1 MIISFFST
9 GTGGGAAP
17 VDYLTAREVLAY
29 DENRN
34 LIRDD
39 AGEAQTKIRD
49 PLPEVLH
56 GSPDQ
61 TRDLIDASP
70 NKWSYTAGVISFAD
84 SDDPS
89 PDAQQEA
96 IELFEALAFAGLDWD
111 QYDCLWVRHSHEG
124 NVELHFCA
132 PRLELSTGKALNI
145 APPGHESAFSSLR
158 DLMNKTHGW
167 ADPLDPE
174 RAREVRVTIEAPTR
188 AQGREALHD
197 WILDQISVGTITDR
211 ASLIDALA
219 DAGFEIPRASQNY
232 ITAKDPDTGE
242 RWRLKGDIFHEN
254 WQAEPPRRKIE
265 RGPGDSTQ
273 RPRRLD
279 GISTGELQERFQQ
292 HCDQRAA
299 YNRDRYQVLSQRQ
312 QERVGEAERDDP
324 ALVDDLALGDR
335 GDGLILDRDGA
346 DGELVLDGFDG
357 AFGDDGTW
365 SDTDRT
371 GWADVGDAGSEP
383 DRIKNLFDGAN
394 AHQLYR
400 DQGALDDHST
410 DNTPDSFG
418 ARIARIRRTV
428 GDGLRELSQGIARLG
443 ETLNQRDRKQ
453 GEWLGALRGAIDEI
467 TSHVRHHIGRLAARG
482 AELRDASGEI
492 GDQLE
497 SSERRREAAERE
509 LDARDSHRSTGHS
522 L

>member
-1 MIISFFST
+1 MIISFFSS

-17 VDYLTAREVLAY
+17 VGYLTAREVLAY

-39 AGEAQTKIRD
+39 NGAPQTKIRD

-56 GSPDQ
+56 GNPNQ
-61 TRDLIDASP
+61 TRDLIDASA

-96 IELFEALAFAGLDWD
+96 IELFEALAFAGLDRD
-111 QYDCLWVRHSHEG
+111 QYDCLWVRHTHEG
-124 NVELHFCA
+124 NVELHFCT

-145 APPGHESAFSSLR
+145 APPGHENAFASLR
-158 DLMNKTHGW
+158 DLLNKTHGW

-174 RAREVRVTIEAPTR
+174 RAREVRATIEAPTR
-188 AQGREALHD
+188 AQGRDALHD
-197 WILDQISVGTITDR
+197 WILDQISVGTINDR
-211 ASLIDALA
+211 ASMIDALT
-219 DAGFEIPRASQNY
+219 DAGFEIPRASKNY
-232 ITAKDPDTGE
+232 ITAEDPDTGE
-242 RWRLKGDIFHEN
+242 RWRLKGEIFHDD
-254 WQAEPPRRKIE
+254 WQAEPPSREIE
-265 RGPGDSTQ
+265 RGPGDNPEG
-273 RPRRLD
+273 PRRLD
-279 GISTGELQERFQQ
+279 GISVGELQERFQQ

-324 ALVDDLALGDR
+324 ALADDFALGDR
-335 GDGLILDRDGA
+335 GDGFNLDRDSA
-346 DGELVLDGFDG
+346 DGELVLDGFHH
-357 AFGDDGTW
+357 AFGDDEAW
-365 SDTDRT
+365 PDTNRT
-371 GWADVGDAGSEP
+371 GWADMGDAGPRP
-383 DRIKNLFDGAN
+383 DRVEDLHDGAS
-394 AHQLYR
+394 AYHLHR
-400 DQGALDDHST
+400 DQGALDDQST
-410 DNTPDSFG
+410 DNTADSIG

-443 ETLNQRDRKQ
+443 ETLDQRDRKQ

-482 AELRDASGEI
+482 AELRDAASGVR
-492 GDQLE
+492 DQLE
-497 SSERRREAAERE
+497 TSERRREAAEGVV
-509 LDARDSHRSTGHS
+509 DVRDNCRSAGHS

>member
-39 AGEAQTKIRD
+39 TGQPQTKIRV
-49 PLPEVLH
+49 PFPEVLH
-56 GSPDQ
+56 GNPDH

-89 PDAQQEA
+89 LAAQQEA
-96 IELFEALAFAGLDWD
+96 IELFEALAFAGLDRD

-124 NVELHFCA
+124 NVELHFCT

-145 APPGHESAFSSLR
+145 APPGHERAFSSLR

-174 RAREVRVTIEAPTR
+174 RAREVRATIEAPTR

-197 WILDQISVGTITDR
+197 WILDQISVGIITDR
-211 ASLIDALA
+211 ASMIDVLV
-219 DAGFEIPRASQNY
+219 DAGFEIPRASKNY

-242 RWRLKGDIFHEN
+242 RWRLKGEIFHDD
-254 WQAEPPRRKIE
+254 WQAEPPRREIE
-265 RGPGDSTQ
+265 RGPGDDPE

-279 GISTGELQERFQQ
+279 GISAGELQERFQQ

-312 QERVGEAERDDP
+312 QERVGEAERDDQ
-324 ALVDDLALGDR
+324 ALVDDLAVGDR
-335 GDGLILDRDGA
+335 GDGLSLDRDSA
-346 DGELVLDGFDG
+346 DGELVLDGFDHALG
-357 AFGDDGTW
+357 ANADGY
-365 SDTDRT
+365 DADRT
-371 GWADVGDAGSEP
+371 GGADMGDAGPRP
-383 DRIKNLFDGAN
+383 DGVEDLHDGAT
-394 AHQLYR
+394 AHHLYR

-410 DNTPDSFG
+410 DNTPDSIG
-418 ARIARIRRTV
+418 ARIACIRRTV

-443 ETLNQRDRKQ
+443 ETLDQQDRKQ

-467 TSHVRHHIGRLAARG
+467 ASHVRHHIGRLAARG
-482 AELRDASGEI
+482 AEFREASGGI
-492 GDQLE
+492 RDQLE
-497 SSERRREAAERE
+497 TSERRREAAERE
-509 LDARDSHRSTGHS
+509 LDARDHDRRLTH
-522 L
+522 

>member
-39 AGEAQTKIRD
+39 TGQPQTKIRD

-56 GSPDQ
+56 GNPDQ

-70 NKWSYTAGVISFAD
+70 NKWSYTAGVISFAE

-96 IELFEALAFAGLDWD
+96 IELFEALAFAGLDRD

-124 NVELHFCA
+124 NVELHFCT
-132 PRLELSTGKALNI
+132 PRLEVSTGKALNI
-145 APPGHESAFSSLR
+145 APPGHENAFASLR

-174 RAREVRVTIEAPTR
+174 RAREVRATIEAPTR

-197 WILDQISVGTITDR
+197 WILDQISVGTISDR
-211 ASLIDALA
+211 ASMIDALT
-219 DAGFEIPRASQNY
+219 DAGFEIPRASKNY
-232 ITAKDPDTGE
+232 ITTKDPDTGE
-242 RWRLKGDIFHEN
+242 RWRLKGEIFHDD
-254 WQAEPPRRKIE
+254 WQAEPPRREIE

-299 YNRDRYQVLSQRQ
+299 YNRHRYQVLSQRQ

-324 ALVDDLALGDR
+324 ALADDLALGDR
-335 GDGLILDRDGA
+335 GGGLSLDRDSA
-346 DGELVLDGFDG
+346 DRELVLDGFDHALG
-357 AFGDDGTW
+357 NDEAW
-365 SDTDRT
+365 PDTDRT
-371 GWADVGDAGSEP
+371 GRADMGDAGPRP
-383 DRIKNLFDGAN
+383 DRIEDLHIGAE
-394 AHQLYR
+394 ADHLHR
-400 DQGALDDHST
+400 DQGTLDDT
-410 DNTPDSFG
+410 YPDSIG
-418 ARIARIRRTV
+418 TRIARIRRAV
-428 GDGLRELSQGIARLG
+428 GDGVRELSQGIARLR
-443 ETLNQRDRKQ
+443 ETLDQQDRKQ

-467 TSHVRHHIGRLAARG
+467 ASHVRHHIGRLAARG
-482 AELRDASGEI
+482 AELRHASRGI
-492 GDQLE
+492 RDQLE
-497 SSERRREAAERE
+497 VSERRREAADRE
-509 LDARDSHRSTGHS
+509 LDARDSHSSAGHS

>member
-1 MIISFFST
+1 MIISFLAT

-39 AGEAQTKIRD
+39 TGQPQTKIRD

-56 GSPDQ
+56 GNPDQ
-61 TRDLIDASP
+61 TSDLIDASP

-96 IELFEALAFAGLDWD
+96 IELFEALAFAGLDRD
-111 QYDCLWVRHSHEG
+111 QYDCLWVRHTHEG
-124 NVELHFCA
+124 NVELHFCT

-145 APPGHESAFSSLR
+145 APPGHENAFASLR

-167 ADPLDPE
+167 ADPLEPE
-174 RAREVRVTIEAPTR
+174 RAREVRATIEAPTR

-211 ASLIDALA
+211 ASMIDALT
-219 DAGFEIPRASQNY
+219 DAGFEIPRASKDY

-242 RWRLKGDIFHEN
+242 RWRLKGEIFHDD

-265 RGPGDSTQ
+265 RGPEDSTQ

-279 GISTGELQERFQQ
+279 GISTGKLQEQFQQ

-299 YNRDRYQVLSQRQ
+299 YNRNRYQVLSQRQ
-312 QERVGEAERDDP
+312 QERAGEAERDDQ
-324 ALVDDLALGDR
+324 ALVGDLTLGDR
-335 GDGLILDRDGA
+335 GDGLILDRDSA
-346 DGELVLDGFDG
+346 DRELVLDGLDH
-357 AFGDDGTW
+357 AFGDDEAW
-365 SDTDRT
+365 PDTDRT
-371 GWADVGDAGSEP
+371 GGADMGDAGPRP
-383 DRIKNLFDGAN
+383 DRVEDLHDGAN
-394 AHQLYR
+394 ANHLHR
-400 DQGALDDHST
+400 DQGALDDQST
-410 DNTPDSFG
+410 DNAPDSIG

-428 GDGLRELSQGIARLG
+428 GDGLRELSHGIARLG
-443 ETLNQRDRKQ
+443 DALDQQDRKQ

-467 TSHVRHHIGRLAARG
+467 TSHIRHHIGRLAARG
-482 AELRDASGEI
+482 AELRDASVGLRDKMEI
-492 GDQLE
+492 
-497 SSERRREAAERE
+497 SERRREAAERQ
-509 LDARDSHRSTGHS
+509 LDARGSHRSAGHS

>member
-17 VDYLTAREVLAY
+17 VDYLIAREVLAY

-39 AGEAQTKIRD
+39 IGQPQTKIRD

-56 GSPDQ
+56 GNPDQ
-61 TRDLIDASP
+61 TRDLIDASA
-70 NKWSYTAGVISFAD
+70 NKWSYTAGVISFAE

-89 PDAQQEA
+89 TGAQQEA
-96 IELFEALAFAGLDWD
+96 IELFEALAFAGLDRD

-124 NVELHFCA
+124 NVELHFCT

-145 APPGHESAFSSLR
+145 APPGHENAFASLR

-167 ADPLDPE
+167 ADPLDPA
-174 RAREVRVTIEAPTR
+174 RAREVRATIEAPTR
-188 AQGREALHD
+188 AQGREGLHD

-211 ASLIDALA
+211 ASMIDALT
-219 DAGFEIPRASQNY
+219 DAGFEIPRTSKNY

-242 RWRLKGDIFHEN
+242 RWRLKGEIIHDN
-254 WQAEPPRRKIE
+254 WQAEPPRREIE
-265 RGPGDSTQ
+265 RGPGDDPE

-279 GISTGELQERFQQ
+279 GISSGQLQERFQQ

-312 QERVGEAERDDP
+312 QERVGEAERDDQ
-324 ALVDDLALGDR
+324 ALADDLAVGDR
-335 GDGLILDRDGA
+335 GDGLGLDRDGA
-346 DGELVLDGFDG
+346 DRELVLDGFDDALG
-357 AFGDDGTW
+357 VEGTG
-365 SDTDRT
+365 SNPDRT
-371 GWADVGDAGSEP
+371 VRADMGDAGPEP
-383 DRIKNLFDGAN
+383 DRTEDLHDGTN
-394 AHQLYR
+394 IHHLYR
-400 DQGALDDHST
+400 DQGALDDQST
-410 DNTPDSFG
+410 YNTPDSFG

-428 GDGLRELSQGIARLG
+428 GDGLRELRQGIARLG
-443 ETLNQRDRKQ
+443 ETLDQQDRKQ
-453 GEWLGALRGAIDEI
+453 GEWLGALRGAIDEV

-482 AELRDASGEI
+482 AELRHAAVGVR
-492 GDQLE
+492 DQLE
-497 SSERRREAAERE
+497 ASEGRREAAERK
-509 LDARDSHRSTGHS
+509 LDARDSHRSAGHS

>member
-39 AGEAQTKIRD
+39 AGEPQTKIRN

-61 TRDLIDASP
+61 TRDLIDASA
-70 NKWSYTAGVISFAD
+70 NKWSYTAGVISFTE

-89 PDAQQEA
+89 LDAQQEA
-96 IELFEALAFAGLDWD
+96 IELFEALAFAGLDRD

-145 APPGHESAFSSLR
+145 APPGHENAFSSLR

-167 ADPLDPE
+167 ADPLEPD
-174 RAREVRVTIEAPTR
+174 RAREVRATIEAPTR
-188 AQGREALHD
+188 AQGREALHE
-197 WILDQISVGTITDR
+197 WILDQISVGSITDR
-211 ASLIDALA
+211 ASMIDALSE
-219 DAGFEIPRASQNY
+219 AGFEIPPASKNY
-232 ITAKDPDTGE
+232 ITAQDPDTGE
-242 RWRLKGDIFHEN
+242 RWRLKGEIFHDD
-254 WQAEPPRRKIE
+254 WQAEPPRREIE
-265 RGPGDSTQ
+265 RGPGDNTQ

-279 GISTGELQERFQQ
+279 GISAGELQERFQQ

-299 YNRDRYQVLSQRQ
+299 YNRDRYQVLSERQ
-312 QERVGEAERDDP
+312 QERVGEAERDDQ
-324 ALVDDLALGDR
+324 ALVNDLALGDR

-346 DGELVLDGFDG
+346 DGKLVLDGLVH
-357 AFGDDGTW
+357 ALGDDEAW
-365 SDTDRT
+365 PDTDRT
-371 GWADVGDAGSEP
+371 GWADMGDAGPRP
-383 DRIKNLFDGAN
+383 DRIEDLHHGRDAG
-394 AHQLYR
+394 HLYR
-400 DQGALDDHST
+400 DQGTLDDT
-410 DNTPDSFG
+410 DPDSIG
-418 ARIARIRRTV
+418 TRIARIRRTV
-428 GDGLRELSQGIARLG
+428 GDGLRELSQGIARHG
-443 ETLNQRDRKQ
+443 ETLDQQDRKQ
-453 GEWLGALRGAIDEI
+453 GEWLGALRVAIDEI

-482 AELRDASGEI
+482 TELRHAAGEVR
-492 GDQLE
+492 DQLE
-497 SSERRREAAERE
+497 VSERRRGAAERE
-509 LDARDSHRSTGHS
+509 LDERDSHRSAGHS

>member
-29 DENRN
+29 DENRR

-39 AGEAQTKIRD
+39 TSKPQTKIRD

-56 GSPDQ
+56 GNPDQ
-61 TRDLIDASP
+61 TRDLIDASS

-89 PDAQQEA
+89 PAAQQEA
-96 IELFEALAFAGLDWD
+96 IELFEALAFAGLDRD

-124 NVELHFCA
+124 NVELHFCT

-145 APPGHESAFSSLR
+145 APPGHENAFSSLR

-167 ADPLDPE
+167 ADPLEPD
-174 RAREVRVTIEAPTR
+174 RAREVRATIEAPTR

-211 ASLIDALA
+211 ASMIDALA
-219 DAGFEIPRASQNY
+219 DAGFDIPRASKNY

-242 RWRLKGDIFHEN
+242 RWRLKGAIFHDD
-254 WQAEPPRRKIE
+254 WQAEPPRREIE
-265 RGPGDSTQ
+265 RRPGDSTQ

-292 HCDQRAA
+292 HCDQRAT
-299 YNRDRYQVLSQRQ
+299 YNRDRYQVLSEQQ
-312 QERVGEAERDDP
+312 QERVGEAERDDQ
-324 ALVDDLALGDR
+324 ALVDDLTLGDR
-335 GDGLILDRDGA
+335 GDGLILDRDSA
-346 DGELVLDGFDG
+346 DRELVLDGFDH
-357 AFGDDGTW
+357 ALGDDEAW
-365 SDTDRT
+365 PDTDRT
-371 GWADVGDAGSEP
+371 GWADMGDAGPRP
-383 DRIKNLFDGAN
+383 DRIEDLHHGRDAG
-394 AHQLYR
+394 HLYR
-400 DQGALDDHST
+400 DQGTLDDT
-410 DNTPDSFG
+410 DPDSIG
-418 ARIARIRRTV
+418 TRIARIRRAV
-428 GDGLRELSQGIARLG
+428 GDGLREFSQGIARLG
-443 ETLNQRDRKQ
+443 EALDQQDRKQ

-482 AELRDASGEI
+482 AELRDAAG
-492 GDQLE
+492 GVRDQLE
-497 SSERRREAAERE
+497 TSERRREAVDRE
-509 LDARDSHRSTGHS
+509 LDARDSHRSAGHS

>member
-29 DENRN
+29 EDNRN

-39 AGEAQTKIRD
+39 AGEPQTKIRN

-89 PDAQQEA
+89 PAAQQEA
-96 IELFEALAFAGLDWD
+96 IELFEALAFAGLDRD

-145 APPGHESAFSSLR
+145 APPGHENAFASLR
-158 DLMNKTHGW
+158 DLLNKTHGW
-167 ADPLDPE
+167 ADPLEPE
-174 RAREVRVTIEAPTR
+174 RAREVRATIEAPTR
-188 AQGREALHD
+188 AQGREELHD

-211 ASLIDALA
+211 ASMIDTLT
-219 DAGFEIPRASQNY
+219 DAGFEIPRASKNY
-232 ITAKDPDTGE
+232 ITAQDPDIGE
-242 RWRLKGDIFHEN
+242 RWRLKGEIFN
-254 WQAEPPRRKIE
+254 DDWQADPPRREIE
-265 RGPGDSTQ
+265 RGPGDDPV

-279 GISTGELQERFQQ
+279 GISVGELQERFQQ

-299 YNRDRYQVLSQRQ
+299 YNRNRYQVLSERQ

-324 ALVDDLALGDR
+324 ALADNFAMGDR
-335 GDGLILDRDGA
+335 GDGLNLDRDGA
-346 DGELVLDGFDG
+346 DRELVLDGFDHALGVEG
-357 AFGDDGTW
+357 AG
-365 SDTDRT
+365 SDKDRT
-371 GWADVGDAGSEP
+371 GWADMD
-383 DRIKNLFDGAN
+383 
-394 AHQLYR
+394 
-400 DQGALDDHST
+400 
-410 DNTPDSFG
+410 
-418 ARIARIRRTV
+418 
-428 GDGLRELSQGIARLG
+428 LSRFRAAPGARLG
-443 ETLNQRDRKQ
+443 HLAFESDRAFPTQ
-453 GEWLGALRGAIDEI
+453 C
-467 TSHVRHHIGRLAARG
+467 
-482 AELRDASGEI
+482 
-492 GDQLE
+492 
-497 SSERRREAAERE
+497 
-509 LDARDSHRSTGHS
+509 
-522 L
+522 

>member
-1 MIISFFST
+1 MIITFFST
-9 GTGGGAAP
+9 GTGGGSAP

-39 AGEAQTKIRD
+39 NGQPQIKIRE

-56 GSPDQ
+56 GNPDQ

-89 PDAQQEA
+89 PDAEQEA
-96 IELFEALAFAGLDWD
+96 IELFEALAFAGLDRD

-124 NVELHFCA
+124 NVELHFCT
-132 PRLELSTGKALNI
+132 PRLELGTGKALNI

-158 DLMNKTHGW
+158 DFLNKTHGW

-174 RAREVRVTIEAPTR
+174 RAREVLATIEAPTR

-197 WILDQISVGTITDR
+197 WILDQISVGIITDR
-211 ASLIDALA
+211 VSMIGALS
-219 DAGFEIPRASQNY
+219 DAGFEIPRASKNY

-242 RWRLKGDIFHEN
+242 RWRLKGEIFHDD
-254 WQAEPPRRKIE
+254 WQAEPPRREIE

-299 YNRDRYQVLSQRQ
+299 YNRDRYQVLSERQ
-312 QERVGEAERDDP
+312 QERVGEAERDDQ
-324 ALVDDLALGDR
+324 ALVDDLTLGDR
-335 GDGLILDRDGA
+335 GDGLILDRDSA
-346 DGELVLDGFDG
+346 DRELVLDGLDH
-357 AFGDDGTW
+357 ALGDDEAW
-365 SDTDRT
+365 PDTDRT
-371 GWADVGDAGSEP
+371 GWADMGDAGPRP
-383 DRIKNLFDGAN
+383 DRIADLHHGRDAG
-394 AHQLYR
+394 HLYR
-400 DQGALDDHST
+400 DQGTLDDT
-410 DNTPDSFG
+410 DPDSIG
-418 ARIARIRRTV
+418 TRIARIRRTV

-443 ETLNQRDRKQ
+443 ETLDQQDRKQ
-453 GEWLGALRGAIDEI
+453 GEWLGALCGAIDEI

-482 AELRDASGEI
+482 AELRDASGGI
-492 GDQLE
+492 RNQLE
-497 SSERRREAAERE
+497 TSERRREAAERE
-509 LDARDSHRSTGHS
+509 LDARDSHRSAGHS

>member
-39 AGEAQTKIRD
+39 TSRPQTKIRD

-56 GSPDQ
+56 GNPDQ
-61 TRDLIDASP
+61 TRDLIDANT
-70 NKWSYTAGVISFAD
+70 NKWRYTAGVISFAEC
-84 SDDPS
+84 DDPS

-96 IELFEALAFAGLDWD
+96 IELFEALAFAGLDRD

-124 NVELHFCA
+124 NVELHFCT

-167 ADPLDPE
+167 ADPLDAE
-174 RAREVRVTIEAPTR
+174 RAREVRATIEAPNR
-188 AQGREALHD
+188 AQGREELHD
-197 WILDQISVGTITDR
+197 WILDQISVGTINDR
-211 ASLIDALA
+211 ASMTDALT
-219 DAGFEIPRASQNY
+219 DAGFEFPRSSKNY
-232 ITAKDPDTGE
+232 ITVKDPNTGE
-242 RWRLKGDIFHEN
+242 RWRLRGEIFNEN
-254 WQAEPPRRKIE
+254 WQAEPPRREIE
-265 RGPGDSTQ
+265 RGPRDSTQ

-279 GISTGELQERFQQ
+279 GVSVGELQERFQQ

-312 QERVGEAERDDP
+312 QERVGEAERNDQ
-324 ALVDDLALGDR
+324 ALADDLALGDR
-335 GDGLILDRDGA
+335 GDGLSLDRDSV
-346 DGELVLDGFDG
+346 DRELALDGFDHALGDYG
-357 AFGDDGTW
+357 AW
-365 SDTDRT
+365 PDTDRT
-371 GWADVGDAGSEP
+371 GRADMGDIGPQS
-383 DRIKNLFDGAN
+383 DRIEDLHDGRDTG
-394 AHQLYR
+394 HLYR
-400 DQGALDDHST
+400 DQGALNDETS
-410 DNTPDSFG
+410 DSIG

-443 ETLNQRDRKQ
+443 ETLDQQDREGAGWFERLHGLAHSFTSRIHDGLAGIAQRRSELQDVGR
-453 GEWLGALRGAIDEI
+453 ELGTKL
-467 TSHVRHHIGRLAARG
+467 
-482 AELRDASGEI
+482 ELSKS
-492 GDQLE
+492 L
-497 SSERRREAAERE
+497 RREIEGQLGRHEAHAERG
-509 LDARDSHRSTGHS
+509 LRH
-522 L
+522 

>member
-1 MIISFFST
+1 MIILFFST
-9 GTGGGAAP
+9 GTGGGAVP

-39 AGEAQTKIRD
+39 SDEPQTKIRD

-56 GSPDQ
+56 GNPSQ

-70 NKWSYTAGVISFAD
+70 NKWSYTAGVISFAE

-96 IELFEALAFAGLDWD
+96 IELFEALAFAGLDRD
-111 QYDCLWVRHSHEG
+111 QYDCLWVRHTHEG
-124 NVELHFCA
+124 NVELHFCT
-132 PRLELSTGKALNI
+132 PRLELNAGKSLNI
-145 APPGHESAFSSLR
+145 APPGHETAFSSLR
-158 DLMNKTHGW
+158 DLLNKTHGW

-174 RAREVRVTIEAPTR
+174 RAREVRATIEAPTR

-197 WILDQISVGTITDR
+197 WILDQISVGIITDR
-211 ASLIDALA
+211 ASMVDALA
-219 DAGFEIPRASQNY
+219 DAGFEIPRASKNY
-232 ITAKDPDTGE
+232 ITAQDPDTGE
-242 RWRLKGDIFHEN
+242 RWRLKGEIFHDD
-254 WQAEPPRRKIE
+254 WQAEPPRREIE

-279 GISTGELQERFQQ
+279 GISARDLQERFQR
-292 HCDQRAA
+292 HRDQRAA
-299 YNRDRYQVLSQRQ
+299 YNRDRYQALSQRQ
-312 QERVGEAERDDP
+312 QERVGEAERDDQ
-324 ALVDDLALGDR
+324 ALADDLPLGDR
-335 GDGLILDRDGA
+335 GDGLGLDRDGS
-346 DGELVLDGFDG
+346 DRELVLDGFDDALG
-357 AFGDDGTW
+357 VEGTG
-365 SDTDRT
+365 SNRDRT
-371 GWADVGDAGSEP
+371 VQADMGDAGPEP
-383 DRIKNLFDGAN
+383 DRTEDLHDGAN
-394 AHQLYR
+394 AHHLYR
-400 DQGALDDHST
+400 DQGALDDQST
-410 DNTPDSFG
+410 DNPPDSFG

-443 ETLNQRDRKQ
+443 ETLDQQDRKR

-482 AELRDASGEI
+482 AELREASGGI
-492 GDQLE
+492 RDQLE
-497 SSERRREAAERE
+497 TSERRREAAERE
-509 LDARDSHRSTGHS
+509 LDARENHRSAGHS

>member
-39 AGEAQTKIRD
+39 NGQPQTKIRD
-49 PLPEVLH
+49 PLPKVLH
-56 GSPDQ
+56 GNPDQ

-70 NKWSYTAGVISFAD
+70 NMWSYTAGVISFAA

-89 PDAQQEA
+89 PDAEQEA
-96 IELFEALAFAGLDWD
+96 IELFEALAFAGLDRD

-124 NVELHFCA
+124 NVELHFCT

-145 APPGHESAFSSLR
+145 APPGHENAFSSLR

-167 ADPLDPE
+167 ADPLEPE
-174 RAREVRVTIEAPTR
+174 RAREVLATIEAPTR

-197 WILDQISVGTITDR
+197 WIFDQISVGIITDR
-211 ASLIDALA
+211 ASMIDALA
-219 DAGFEIPRASQNY
+219 DAGFEIPRTSKNY

-242 RWRLKGDIFHEN
+242 RWRLKGEIFHDD
-254 WQAEPPRRKIE
+254 WQAEPPRREIE
-265 RGPGDSTQ
+265 RGPGGDSE

-279 GISTGELQERFQQ
+279 GISAGELQERFQQ

-299 YNRDRYQVLSQRQ
+299 YNRNRYQVLSQRQ

-324 ALVDDLALGDR
+324 TLADDLALGDR
-335 GDGLILDRDGA
+335 GDGLILDRDST
-346 DGELVLDGFDG
+346 DRELVLDGFDHALG
-357 AFGDDGTW
+357 ADRAR
-365 SDTDRT
+365 SDPDRT
-371 GWADVGDAGSEP
+371 GWADVGDTGPRP
-383 DRIKNLFDGAN
+383 DGVEDLHDGAN
-394 AHQLYR
+394 ANYLHR
-400 DQGALDDHST
+400 DNGALDDQST
-410 DNTPDSFG
+410 DNTPDSIG
-418 ARIARIRRTV
+418 TRIARIRRTV
-428 GDGLRELSQGIARLG
+428 GDGLREVSQGIARLG
-443 ETLNQRDRKQ
+443 ETLDQQDRKQ

-467 TSHVRHHIGRLAARG
+467 TSHVRHHISRLAARG
-482 AELRDASGEI
+482 AELRHASGGI
-492 GDQLE
+492 RDQLE
-497 SSERRREAAERE
+497 VSERRGEAAERE
-509 LDARDSHRSTGHS
+509 LDARNNHRSVGHS

>member
-39 AGEAQTKIRD
+39 TGQPQTKIRD

-56 GSPDQ
+56 GNPDQ

-96 IELFEALAFAGLDWD
+96 IELFEALAFAGLDRD

-124 NVELHFCA
+124 NVELHFCT

-174 RAREVRVTIEAPTR
+174 RAREVRATIEAPTR

-211 ASLIDALA
+211 ASIIDALA
-219 DAGFEIPRASQNY
+219 DAGFEIPRTSKNY

-242 RWRLKGDIFHEN
+242 RWRLKGEIFHDD
-254 WQAEPPRRKIE
+254 WQAEPSRREIE

-299 YNRDRYQVLSQRQ
+299 YNRDRYQVLSERQ
-312 QERVGEAERDDP
+312 QERVGEAERDDQ
-324 ALVDDLALGDR
+324 ALVEDLTLGDR
-335 GDGLILDRDGA
+335 GDGLILDRDSA
-346 DGELVLDGFDG
+346 DRELVLDGFDH
-357 AFGDDGTW
+357 ALGDDEAW
-365 SDTDRT
+365 PDTDRT
-371 GWADVGDAGSEP
+371 GWADMGDAGPRP
-383 DRIKNLFDGAN
+383 DRIEDLHHGRDAG
-394 AHQLYR
+394 HLYR
-400 DQGALDDHST
+400 DQGTLDDT
-410 DNTPDSFG
+410 DPDSIG
-418 ARIARIRRTV
+418 TRIARIRRAV
-428 GDGLRELSQGIARLG
+428 GEGLREFSQGIARLG
-443 ETLNQRDRKQ
+443 EALDQQDRKQ

-482 AELRDASGEI
+482 TELREASDGI
-492 GDQLE
+492 RDQLE
-497 SSERRREAAERE
+497 ISERRREAAERE
-509 LDARDSHRSTGHS
+509 LEARDSHRSAGHT

>member
-17 VDYLTAREVLAY
+17 ADYLTAREVLAY

-34 LIRDD
+34 LVLDD
-39 AGEAQTKIRD
+39 TGQPQTKIRD

-56 GSPDQ
+56 GNPHQ

-70 NKWSYTAGVISFAD
+70 NKWSYTAGVISFAE

-89 PDAQQEA
+89 PAAQQEA
-96 IELFEALAFAGLDWD
+96 IELFEALAFAGLDRD

-174 RAREVRVTIEAPTR
+174 RARELRATIEPPTR

-211 ASLIDALA
+211 ASMIDALSEV
-219 DAGFEIPRASQNY
+219 GFDIPRASKNY

-242 RWRLKGDIFHEN
+242 RWRLKGEIFHDD
-254 WQAEPPRRKIE
+254 WQAEPPRREIE
-265 RGPGDSTQ
+265 RGPGNDPE

-279 GISTGELQERFQQ
+279 GISAGELQERFQQ

-312 QERVGEAERDDP
+312 QERVGEAEREDP
-324 ALVDDLALGDR
+324 PLVNDLALGDR
-335 GDGLILDRDGA
+335 GDGLSLDRDSA
-346 DGELVLDGFDG
+346 TGELVLDGFDH
-357 AFGDDGTW
+357 ALGDAEAWPDP
-365 SDTDRT
+365 DRT
-371 GWADVGDAGSEP
+371 GRADMGDAGP
-383 DRIKNLFDGAN
+383 RTDRIEDLHIGAD
-394 AHQLYR
+394 ADHLHQ
-400 DQGALDDHST
+400 DQGALDDAI
-410 DNTPDSFG
+410 PDSIG
-418 ARIARIRRTV
+418 ARIARIRRAV

-443 ETLNQRDRKQ
+443 ETLDQQDRKQ

-482 AELRDASGEI
+482 AELRDASVGAR
-492 GDQLE
+492 DQLE
-497 SSERRREAAERE
+497 TSERRREAAERVLE
-509 LDARDSHRSTGHS
+509 TVDKHRSAGHS

>member
-17 VDYLTAREVLAY
+17 VDYLIAREVLAY

-39 AGEAQTKIRD
+39 TGKPKTKIRD

-56 GSPDQ
+56 GTPHQ
-61 TRDLIDASP
+61 TRDLIDASA
-70 NKWSYTAGVISFAD
+70 NKWSYTAGVISFAE

-96 IELFEALAFAGLDWD
+96 IELFEALAFAGLDRD

-124 NVELHFCA
+124 NIELHFCA

-145 APPGHESAFSSLR
+145 APPGHENAFASLR

-167 ADPLDPE
+167 ADPLEPE
-174 RAREVRVTIEAPTR
+174 RAREVRATIEAPTR

-211 ASLIDALA
+211 ASMIDALT
-219 DAGFEIPRASQNY
+219 DAGFEIPRATKNY

-242 RWRLKGDIFHEN
+242 RWRLKGEIFHDD
-254 WQAEPPRRKIE
+254 WQAEPPGREIE
-265 RGPGDSTQ
+265 RGPGDDPE

-279 GISTGELQERFQQ
+279 GISAGELQERFQQ

-299 YNRDRYQVLSQRQ
+299 YNRDRYQILSQRQ

-324 ALVDDLALGDR
+324 ALADDLALGDC
-335 GDGLILDRDGA
+335 GDDLSLDRDGV
-346 DGELVLDGFDG
+346 DGELVLDGFDH
-357 AFGDDGTW
+357 ALRDDGAW
-365 SDTDRT
+365 PDTDRA
-371 GWADVGDAGSEP
+371 GREDMGDAGPEP
-383 DRIKNLFDGAN
+383 DRIEDLHDGAN
-394 AHQLYR
+394 ANHLHR
-400 DQGALDDHST
+400 DQGALDDLST
-410 DNTPDSFG
+410 DNTPDSIG
-418 ARIARIRRTV
+418 VRIARIRRTV

-443 ETLNQRDRKQ
+443 ETLDQQDRKQ

-467 TSHVRHHIGRLAARG
+467 TSDVRHHIGRLAARG
-482 AELRDASGEI
+482 AELRHASG
-492 GDQLE
+492 GVRDQLE
-497 SSERRREAAERE
+497 ISERRREAAERE
-509 LDARDSHRSTGHS
+509 LEARGHDRSLTH
-522 L
+522 

>member
-34 LIRDD
+34 LIRDNT
-39 AGEAQTKIRD
+39 GQPQTKIRD

-56 GSPDQ
+56 GNPDQ

-70 NKWSYTAGVISFAD
+70 NKWSYTAGVISFARG
-84 SDDPS
+84 DDPS

-96 IELFEALAFAGLDWD
+96 IELFEALAFAGLDRD
-111 QYDCLWVRHSHEG
+111 QYDCLWVRHTHEG

-132 PRLELSTGKALNI
+132 PRVELSAGKALNI

-174 RAREVRVTIEAPTR
+174 RAREVRATIEAPTR

-211 ASLIDALA
+211 ASMIDALSE
-219 DAGFEIPRASQNY
+219 AGFDIPRSSKNY
-232 ITAKDPDTGE
+232 ITAQDPDTGE
-242 RWRLKGDIFHEN
+242 RWRLKGEIFHDD
-254 WQAEPPRRKIE
+254 WQAEPPRREIE
-265 RGPGDSTQ
+265 RGPGDNTQ

-279 GISTGELQERFQQ
+279 CISAGELQERFQR

-299 YNRDRYQVLSQRQ
+299 YNRDRYQVLSERQ
-312 QERVGEAERDDP
+312 QERVGEAERDDQ

-335 GDGLILDRDGA
+335 GDGLILDRDSA
-346 DGELVLDGFDG
+346 DSELVLDGFG
-357 AFGDDGTW
+357 HALGDDGAW
-365 SDTDRT
+365 PDADRT
-371 GWADVGDAGSEP
+371 DWADMGDAGPRP
-383 DRIKNLFDGAN
+383 DGVEDLHDSRDAD
-394 AHQLYR
+394 HLYR
-400 DQGALDDHST
+400 DQGALNDETS
-410 DNTPDSFG
+410 NSIG

-428 GDGLRELSQGIARLG
+428 GDGLRELSEGIARLG
-443 ETLNQRDRKQ
+443 ETLDQQDRKQ

-482 AELRDASGEI
+482 AELRDAAG
-492 GDQLE
+492 GVRDQLE
-497 SSERRREAAERE
+497 TSERRREATERE
-509 LDARDSHRSTGHS
+509 LATRSRVQNLTH
-522 L
+522 

>member
-1 MIISFFST
+1 MIISFFAT

-17 VDYLTAREVLAY
+17 VDYLIAREVLAY

-39 AGEAQTKIRD
+39 NGQPQTKIRD

-56 GSPDQ
+56 GNPDQ

-70 NKWSYTAGVISFAD
+70 NKWSYTAGVISFTD
-84 SDDPS
+84 REDPS

-96 IELFEALAFAGLDWD
+96 IELFEALAFAGLDRD

-124 NVELHFCA
+124 NIELHFCA

-145 APPGHESAFSSLR
+145 APPGHENAFASLR
-158 DLMNKTHGW
+158 DLLNKTHGW

-174 RAREVRVTIEAPTR
+174 RAREVRETIEAPTR

-197 WILDQISVGTITDR
+197 WILDQISVGIITDR
-211 ASLIDALA
+211 ASMIDALT
-219 DAGFEIPRASQNY
+219 DAGFEIPRNSKNY

-242 RWRLKGDIFHEN
+242 RWRLKGEIFHDD
-254 WQAEPPRRKIE
+254 WQAEPPSREIE
-265 RGPGDSTQ
+265 RGPGDDPE

-279 GISTGELQERFQQ
+279 GISAGELQERFQQ

-324 ALVDDLALGDR
+324 PLADDLALGDR
-335 GDGLILDRDGA
+335 GDGLNLDRDGA
-346 DGELVLDGFDG
+346 NGELVLDGFDG

-365 SDTDRT
+365 PDTDRT

-383 DRIKNLFDGAN
+383 DRIEDLHDGRDAD
-394 AHQLYR
+394 HMHR
-400 DQGALDDHST
+400 DQGALNDA
-410 DNTPDSFG
+410 TPDSIG

-428 GDGLRELSQGIARLG
+428 GDGLRELGQGITRLG
-443 ETLNQRDRKQ
+443 ETLDQQDRKQ
-453 GEWLGALRGAIDEI
+453 GEWLGALRGAVDEI

-482 AELRDASGEI
+482 AELRDASGGI
-492 GDQLE
+492 RDQLE
-497 SSERRREAAERE
+497 VSERRREAADRE
-509 LDARDSHRSTGHS
+509 LNARDSDRSARHS
-522 L
+522 V

>member
-9 GTGGGAAP
+9 GTGGGPAP

-29 DENRN
+29 DENRD
-34 LIRDD
+34 LIRDYT
-39 AGEAQTKIRD
+39 GQPQTKIRD

-56 GSPDQ
+56 GNSDQ

-70 NKWSYTAGVISFAD
+70 NKWSYTAGVISFAE

-96 IELFEALAFAGLDWD
+96 IELFEALAFAGLDRD
-111 QYDCLWVRHSHEG
+111 QYDCLWVRHLHEG

-174 RAREVRVTIEAPTR
+174 RAREVQATFEAPTR

-197 WILDQISVGTITDR
+197 WILDQISVGIITDR
-211 ASLIDALA
+211 ASMIDALSE
-219 DAGFEIPRASQNY
+219 AGFEIPRASSNY

-242 RWRLKGDIFHEN
+242 RWRLKGEIFHDD
-254 WQAEPPRRKIE
+254 WQAEPPSREIE
-265 RGPGDSTQ
+265 RGPGNDPEQ
-273 RPRRLD
+273 PRRLD
-279 GISTGELQERFQQ
+279 GISAGELQERFQQ
-292 HCDQRAA
+292 HCDKRAA

-312 QERVGEAERDDP
+312 QERVGEAERNDP
-324 ALVDDLALGDR
+324 ALADDLALGDC
-335 GDGLILDRDGA
+335 GDDLSLDRDST
-346 DGELVLDGFDG
+346 DGELDLDGFDG

-365 SDTDRT
+365 PDTDRT
-371 GWADVGDAGSEP
+371 VWADMGDAGPEP
-383 DRIKNLFDGAN
+383 DRIEDLHDG
-394 AHQLYR
+394 R
-400 DQGALDDHST
+400 DADHMHRDRGALDDAA
-410 DNTPDSFG
+410 PDSIG
-418 ARIARIRRTV
+418 ARITRIRRAI

-443 ETLNQRDRKQ
+443 ETLDQQDRKQ

-467 TSHVRHHIGRLAARG
+467 TSHVRHHIGRLTARG
-482 AELRDASGEI
+482 AELRHASG
-492 GDQLE
+492 GVRDQLE
-497 SSERRREAAERE
+497 TSERRRETAVRE
-509 LDARDSHRSTGHS
+509 LDERGHDRSITH
-522 L
+522 

>member
-17 VDYLTAREVLAY
+17 VDYLTAREVLVY
-29 DENRN
+29 DDNRN

-39 AGEAQTKIRD
+39 SGEPQTKIRD

-56 GSPDQ
+56 GNPDQ

-96 IELFEALAFAGLDWD
+96 IELFEALAFAGLDRD

-124 NVELHFCA
+124 NVELHFCT

-145 APPGHESAFSSLR
+145 APPGHENAFASLR

-167 ADPLDPE
+167 ADPLEPE
-174 RAREVRVTIEAPTR
+174 RAREVRATIEAPTR

-211 ASLIDALA
+211 ASMIDALT
-219 DAGFEIPRASQNY
+219 DAGFEIPRASKDY

-242 RWRLKGDIFHEN
+242 RWRLKGEIFHDD
-254 WQAEPPRRKIE
+254 WQAEPPRREIE
-265 RGPGDSTQ
+265 RGPGGGTQ

-279 GISTGELQERFQQ
+279 GISARELQERFQQ

-299 YNRDRYQVLSQRQ
+299 YNRNRYQVLSQRQ
-312 QERVGEAERDDP
+312 QERVGEAERDDQ
-324 ALVDDLALGDR
+324 ALVDDLAVGDR
-335 GDGLILDRDGA
+335 GDGLSLDRDSA
-346 DGELVLDGFDG
+346 DRELVLDWFDH
-357 AFGDDGTW
+357 ALGDDEVW
-365 SDTDRT
+365 PDPDRT
-371 GWADVGDAGSEP
+371 GWADMGDAGP
-383 DRIKNLFDGAN
+383 RTDRIEDLHIGAD
-394 AHQLYR
+394 ADHLHQ
-400 DQGALDDHST
+400 DQGALDDQST
-410 DNTPDSFG
+410 DNAPDSIG

-428 GDGLRELSQGIARLG
+428 GDGLRELSHGIARLG
-443 ETLNQRDRKQ
+443 DALDQQDRKQ

-467 TSHVRHHIGRLAARG
+467 TSHVRHHISRLAARG
-482 AELRDASGEI
+482 AELRDSSGGI
-492 GDQLE
+492 RNQLE
-497 SSERRREAAERE
+497 TSERRREAAERE
-509 LDARDSHRSTGHS
+509 LDTRELNQRLTH
-522 L
+522 

>member
-9 GTGGGAAP
+9 GTGGGATP

-29 DENRN
+29 DDNRN

-39 AGEAQTKIRD
+39 TGQPQIKIRD

-56 GSPDQ
+56 GNPDQ
-61 TRDLIDASP
+61 THRLIDASP

-89 PDAQQEA
+89 PAAQQEA
-96 IELFEALAFAGLDWD
+96 IELFEALAFAGLDRD

-124 NVELHFCA
+124 NVELHFCT

-145 APPGHESAFSSLR
+145 APPGHENAFSSLR

-167 ADPLDPE
+167 ADPLEPD
-174 RAREVRVTIEAPTR
+174 RAREVRATIEAPTR
-188 AQGREALHD
+188 ARGREALHD
-197 WILDQISVGTITDR
+197 WILDQISVGTISDR
-211 ASLIDALA
+211 ASMIDALT
-219 DAGFEIPRASQNY
+219 DAGFEIPRASKNY

-242 RWRLKGDIFHEN
+242 RWRLKGEIFHDD
-254 WQAEPPRRKIE
+254 WQAEPPRREIE
-265 RGPGDSTQ
+265 RGPGGSTQ

-299 YNRDRYQVLSQRQ
+299 YNRDRYQVLSERQ
-312 QERVGEAERDDP
+312 QERVGEAERDDQ
-324 ALVDDLALGDR
+324 ALVDDLTLGDR
-335 GDGLILDRDGA
+335 GDGFSLNRDSADR
-346 DGELVLDGFDG
+346 EWVLDGFDG

-365 SDTDRT
+365 PDTDRT
-371 GWADVGDAGSEP
+371 VRADMVDARPRP
-383 DRIKNLFDGAN
+383 DRIEDLHHGRDAG
-394 AHQLYR
+394 HLYR
-400 DQGALDDHST
+400 DQGTLDDR
-410 DNTPDSFG
+410 DPDSIG
-418 ARIARIRRTV
+418 TRIARIRRAV
-428 GDGLRELSQGIARLG
+428 GDGLREFSQGIARLG
-443 ETLNQRDRKQ
+443 EALDQQDRKQ

-482 AELRDASGEI
+482 AELRDAAG
-492 GDQLE
+492 GVRDQLE
-497 SSERRREAAERE
+497 TSERRREATERE
-509 LDARDSHRSTGHS
+509 LNARDSHRSAGHS

>member
-1 MIISFFST
+1 MIISFFAT

-17 VDYLTAREVLAY
+17 IDYLTAREVLAY

-34 LIRDD
+34 LIHDD
-39 AGEAQTKIRD
+39 TGQPQTKIRD

-56 GSPDQ
+56 GNPDQ

-96 IELFEALAFAGLDWD
+96 IELFEALAFAGLDRD

-124 NVELHFCA
+124 NVELHFCT
-132 PRLELSTGKALNI
+132 PRLELNTGKALNI
-145 APPGHESAFSSLR
+145 APPGHENAFASLR

-174 RAREVRVTIEAPTR
+174 RAREVRETIEAPTR

-197 WILDQISVGTITDR
+197 WILDQISVGAITDR
-211 ASLIDALA
+211 ASMIDALA
-219 DAGFEIPRASQNY
+219 DAGFEIPRTSKNY

-242 RWRLKGDIFHEN
+242 RWRLKGEIFHDD
-254 WQAEPPRRKIE
+254 WQAEPPRREIE
-265 RGPGDSTQ
+265 RGPGDDPQ

-279 GISTGELQERFQQ
+279 GISARELQERFQQ

-324 ALVDDLALGDR
+324 ALVDDLTLGDR
-335 GDGLILDRDGA
+335 GDGLSLDRDSA

-365 SDTDRT
+365 PDTDRT
-371 GWADVGDAGSEP
+371 GWADMGDSGPRP
-383 DRIKNLFDGAN
+383 DRIEDLHHSRDAG
-394 AHQLYR
+394 HLYR
-400 DQGALDDHST
+400 DQGTLDDT
-410 DNTPDSFG
+410 DPDSIG

-443 ETLNQRDRKQ
+443 ETLDQQDRKQ

-497 SSERRREAAERE
+497 TSERRREAAERE
-509 LDARDSHRSTGHS
+509 LATRSRDQRLTH
-522 L
+522 

>member
-17 VDYLTAREVLAY
+17 VDYLIAREVLAY

-34 LIRDD
+34 LIRDYT
-39 AGEAQTKIRD
+39 GEHQTKIRD

-56 GSPDQ
+56 GNPDQ
-61 TRDLIDASP
+61 TRALIDASP

-89 PDAQQEA
+89 PAAQQEA
-96 IELFEALAFAGLDWD
+96 IELFEALAFAGLDRD

-124 NVELHFCA
+124 NVELHFCT

-158 DLMNKTHGW
+158 DLLNKTHGW

-174 RAREVRVTIEAPTR
+174 RAREVRATIEAPTR
-188 AQGREALHD
+188 AQGRDALYG

-211 ASLIDALA
+211 ASMIDALT
-219 DAGFEIPRASQNY
+219 DAGFEIPRTSKNY

-242 RWRLKGDIFHEN
+242 RWRLKGEIFHDD
-254 WQAEPPRRKIE
+254 WQAEPPRREIE
-265 RGPGDSTQ
+265 RGPRDDPERS
-273 RPRRLD
+273 RRLD

-292 HCDQRAA
+292 HCEQRAA

-324 ALVDDLALGDR
+324 ALADDLTLGDR
-335 GDGLILDRDGA
+335 RDGLILVRDGA
-346 DGELVLDGFDG
+346 DGELVLDGFDHALG
-357 AFGDDGTW
+357 ADGARP
-365 SDTDRT
+365 DTDRKV
-371 GWADVGDAGSEP
+371 WANMGDAGSEP
-383 DRIKNLFDGAN
+383 DRIENLHDGAN
-394 AHQLYR
+394 ANHLHR
-400 DQGALDDHST
+400 DQRALNDAA
-410 DNTPDSFG
+410 PDSIG
-418 ARIARIRRTV
+418 ARIARIRRAV

-443 ETLNQRDRKQ
+443 ETLDRQ
-453 GEWLGALRGAIDEI
+453 DREGTSWHERLRGLAH
-467 TSHVRHHIGRLAARG
+467 SFAGRIHEGLERIAERRGELQDAGRELAA
-482 AELRDASGEI
+482 ELD
-492 GDQLE
+492 L
-497 SSERRREAAERE
+497 SEGSRREIEGQLDSQEAHAERG
-509 LDARDSHRSTGHS
+509 LRH
-522 L
+522 

>member
-34 LIRDD
+34 LIRDNT
-39 AGEAQTKIRD
+39 GQPQTKIRD

-56 GSPDQ
+56 GNPDQ

-96 IELFEALAFAGLDWD
+96 IELFEALAFAGLDRD

-124 NVELHFCA
+124 NVELHFCT
-132 PRLELSTGKALNI
+132 PRLELSMGKALNI
-145 APPGHESAFSSLR
+145 APPGHENAFSSLR

-167 ADPLDPE
+167 ADPLEPD
-174 RAREVRVTIEAPTR
+174 RAREVRATIEAPTR

-197 WILDQISVGTITDR
+197 WVLDQISVGSITDR
-211 ASLIDALA
+211 ASMIDALTE
-219 DAGFEIPRASQNY
+219 AGFDIPRASKNY

-242 RWRLKGDIFHEN
+242 RWRLKGEIFHDD
-254 WQAEPPRRKIE
+254 WQAEPPRRETE

-279 GISTGELQERFQQ
+279 GISIGELQERFQQ
-292 HCDQRAA
+292 HCDQRSA

-312 QERVGEAERDDP
+312 QERIGEAERGDQ
-324 ALVDDLALGDR
+324 ALVDDFALDDR
-335 GDGLILDRDGA
+335 GDGLSLDRDST
-346 DGELVLDGFDG
+346 DGELVLDGFDFVVGDEG
-357 AFGDDGTW
+357 AG
-365 SDTDRT
+365 SDADRT
-371 GWADVGDAGSEP
+371 SRADMGDAGPRP
-383 DRIKNLFDGAN
+383 DGVEDLHDGRDAD
-394 AHQLYR
+394 HLHR
-400 DQGALDDHST
+400 DQGALNDETS
-410 DNTPDSFG
+410 NNIG

-428 GDGLRELSQGIARLG
+428 GDSLRELSQGIARLG

-467 TSHVRHHIGRLAARG
+467 TSHVGHHIGRLAARG
-482 AELRDASGEI
+482 AELRDAAG
-492 GDQLE
+492 GVRDQLE
-497 SSERRREAAERE
+497 TSERRRETAERE
-509 LDARDSHRSTGHS
+509 LDGRDSHRSSGHS

>member
-9 GTGGGAAP
+9 GTGSGAAP
-17 VDYLTAREVLAY
+17 VEYLIAREVLAY
-29 DENRN
+29 DENRD

-39 AGEAQTKIRD
+39 NGQPQTKIRD

-56 GSPDQ
+56 GNPDQ

-84 SDDPS
+84 NDYPS

-96 IELFEALAFAGLDWD
+96 IELFEALAFAGLDRD

-145 APPGHESAFSSLR
+145 APPGHENAFSSLR
-158 DLMNKTHGW
+158 DLLNKTHGW
-167 ADPLDPE
+167 ADPLEPE
-174 RAREVRVTIEAPTR
+174 RAREVRETIEAPTR
-188 AQGREALHD
+188 AQGREALQD
-197 WILDQISVGTITDR
+197 WILDQISVGSITDR
-211 ASLIDALA
+211 ASMIDALTE
-219 DAGFEIPRASQNY
+219 AGFDIPRANKNY

-242 RWRLKGDIFHEN
+242 RWRLKGEIFHDD
-254 WQAEPPRRKIE
+254 WQAEPPRREIE

-279 GISTGELQERFQQ
+279 GITTGKLQERFQQ

-324 ALVDDLALGDR
+324 PLAYDLALGDCR
-335 GDGLILDRDGA
+335 DGLSLDRDGA
-346 DGELVLDGFDG
+346 DSELFLDGFDHALG
-357 AFGDDGTW
+357 AEGAG
-365 SDTDRT
+365 SDADRT
-371 GWADVGDAGSEP
+371 GWADMGDIGPQS
-383 DRIKNLFDGAN
+383 DRIEDLHDGRDAD
-394 AHQLYR
+394 HLHR
-400 DQGALDDHST
+400 DQGTLDDT
-410 DNTPDSFG
+410 DPDSIG
-418 ARIARIRRTV
+418 TRIARIRRTV
-428 GDGLRELSQGIARLG
+428 GDGLRELSQGITRFG
-443 ETLNQRDRKQ
+443 ETLDQQDRKQ
-453 GEWLGALRGAIDEI
+453 GDWLGALRGAIDEI
-467 TSHVRHHIGRLAARG
+467 TSHVRHHIGRLATRG
-482 AELRDASGEI
+482 AELRLAAGEVR
-492 GDQLE
+492 DQLE
-497 SSERRREAAERE
+497 TSERRREAAERE
-509 LDARDSHRSTGHS
+509 LDARDSHRSAGHS

>member
-1 MIISFFST
+1 MIISFFAT

-39 AGEAQTKIRD
+39 TGQPQTKIRY

-56 GSPDQ
+56 GNPDQ

-96 IELFEALAFAGLDWD
+96 IELFEALAFAGLDRD

-124 NVELHFCA
+124 NVELHFCT
-132 PRLELSTGKALNI
+132 PRLELSMGKALNI
-145 APPGHESAFSSLR
+145 APPGHENAFSSLR

-167 ADPLDPE
+167 ADPLEPE
-174 RAREVRVTIEAPTR
+174 RAREVRATIEAPTR

-211 ASLIDALA
+211 ASMIDALT
-219 DAGFEIPRASQNY
+219 DAGFEIPRATKNY

-242 RWRLKGDIFHEN
+242 RWRLKGEIFHDD
-254 WQAEPPRRKIE
+254 WQAEPPRREIE
-265 RGPGDSTQ
+265 RGPGDDPE

-299 YNRDRYQVLSQRQ
+299 YNRDRYQVLSERQ
-312 QERVGEAERDDP
+312 QERVGEAERDDQ
-324 ALVDDLALGDR
+324 ALVDDLTLGDR
-335 GDGLILDRDGA
+335 GDGLNLDRDSA
-346 DGELVLDGFDG
+346 DGELVLDGFDHALG
-357 AFGDDGTW
+357 ANADGY
-365 SDTDRT
+365 DADRT
-371 GWADVGDAGSEP
+371 GGADMGDAGPRP
-383 DRIKNLFDGAN
+383 DGVEDLHDGAT
-394 AHQLYR
+394 AHHLYR

-443 ETLNQRDRKQ
+443 ETLDQQDRKQ
-453 GEWLGALRGAIDEI
+453 GEWLSALRGAIDEI
-467 TSHVRHHIGRLAARG
+467 AYHVRHHIGRLAARG
-482 AELRDASGEI
+482 ADLRDASSGI
-492 GDQLE
+492 RDQLE
-497 SSERRREAAERE
+497 TSERRREAAERE
-509 LDARDSHRSTGHS
+509 LDARDSHRSAGHS

>member
-39 AGEAQTKIRD
+39 TGQPQTKIRD

-56 GSPDQ
+56 GNPDQ
-61 TRDLIDASP
+61 TRDLIDACS
-70 NKWSYTAGVISFAD
+70 NKWSYTAGVISFAG

-96 IELFEALAFAGLDWD
+96 IELFEALAFAGLDRD

-124 NVELHFCA
+124 RDELHFCT
-132 PRLELSTGKALNI
+132 PRLELSTGNALNI
-145 APPGHESAFSSLR
+145 APPGHESAFASLR
-158 DLMNKTHGW
+158 DLMNKSHGW
-167 ADPLDPE
+167 ADPFDTD
-174 RAREVRVTIEAPTR
+174 RAREVRATIEAPTR

-197 WILDQISVGTITDR
+197 WILDQISVGIITDR
-211 ASLIDALA
+211 ASMVDALV
-219 DAGFEIPRASQNY
+219 DAGFEIPRASKNY
-232 ITAKDPDTGE
+232 ITAQDPDTGE
-242 RWRLKGDIFHEN
+242 RWRLKGEIFHDD

-279 GISTGELQERFQQ
+279 GISAGELQERFQR

-312 QERVGEAERDDP
+312 QERVGEAERDDQ

-335 GDGLILDRDGA
+335 GDGLILDRDSA
-346 DGELVLDGFDG
+346 DRELVLDGLDH
-357 AFGDDGTW
+357 ALGDDEAW
-365 SDTDRT
+365 PDTDRT
-371 GWADVGDAGSEP
+371 GWADMGDAGPRP
-383 DRIKNLFDGAN
+383 DRIEDLHYGRDAG
-394 AHQLYR
+394 HLYR
-400 DQGALDDHST
+400 DQGTLDDT
-410 DNTPDSFG
+410 DPDSIG
-418 ARIARIRRTV
+418 TRIARIRRAV
-428 GDGLRELSQGIARLG
+428 GDGLREFSQGIARLG
-443 ETLNQRDRKQ
+443 EALDQQDRKQ

-482 AELRDASGEI
+482 AELREASGGI
-492 GDQLE
+492 RDQLE
-497 SSERRREAAERE
+497 VSERRREAAERE
-509 LDARDSHRSTGHS
+509 LNARDTSAGHM

>member
-17 VDYLTAREVLAY
+17 VEYLTAREVLAY

-39 AGEAQTKIRD
+39 TGQPQTKIRD

-56 GSPDQ
+56 GNPDQ

-70 NKWSYTAGVISFAD
+70 NKWSYTAGVISFAG

-96 IELFEALAFAGLDWD
+96 IERFEALAFAGLDRD
-111 QYDCLWVRHSHEG
+111 QYDCLWVRHTHEG

-174 RAREVRVTIEAPTR
+174 RAREVRATIEASTR

-211 ASLIDALA
+211 ASIVDALT
-219 DAGFEIPRASQNY
+219 DAGFEIPRTSKNY

-242 RWRLKGDIFHEN
+242 RWRLKGEIFHDD
-254 WQAEPPRRKIE
+254 WQAEPPRREID

-279 GISTGELQERFQQ
+279 GISAGELQERFQQ
-292 HCDQRAA
+292 HCDQRSA
-299 YNRDRYQVLSQRQ
+299 YNRNRYQVLSERQ
-312 QERVGEAERDDP
+312 QERVGEAERHDP
-324 ALVDDLALGDR
+324 ALADDFALGDH
-335 GDGLILDRDGA
+335 GDGFSLDRDGA
-346 DGELVLDGFDG
+346 DGELVVDGFDH
-357 AFGDDGTW
+357 ALGDDEAW
-365 SDTDRT
+365 PDPDRT
-371 GWADVGDAGSEP
+371 VRADMGDAGPEP
-383 DRIKNLFDGAN
+383 DRAEDLHDGAN
-394 AHQLYR
+394 ANHLHR
-400 DQGALDDHST
+400 DKGTLDDADT
-410 DNTPDSFG
+410 YNTPDSIG
-418 ARIARIRRTV
+418 ARIARIRRAV
-428 GDGLRELSQGIARLG
+428 GDGLRELGQGIERLG
-443 ETLNQRDRKQ
+443 ETLDQQDRKQ

-467 TSHVRHHIGRLAARG
+467 TSHVRHHISRLAARG
-482 AELRDASGEI
+482 AELRYASGGI
-492 GDQLE
+492 RDQLE
-497 SSERRREAAERE
+497 ISERRRETAERE
-509 LDARDSHRSTGHS
+509 LATRSRDQRLTH
-522 L
+522 